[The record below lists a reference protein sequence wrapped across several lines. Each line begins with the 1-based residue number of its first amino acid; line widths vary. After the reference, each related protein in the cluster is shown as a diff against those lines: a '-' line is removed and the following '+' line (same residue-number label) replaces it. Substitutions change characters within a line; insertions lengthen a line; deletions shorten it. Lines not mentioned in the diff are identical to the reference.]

1 MGSEQKEIYYLIG
14 PNRTAIE
21 SGPYLEGF
29 KARNLEVLFCYEA
42 VDEYVM
48 NNVREFDGKKLA
60 AADHAD
66 VKLADLPK
74 PEGALSEDDT
84 KTLTTWLKTTLGDRV
99 AEVKASDRLVDSPAL
114 ALNADKFMSPHM
126 RRMMKAMNKD
136 GADTP
141 LRVNLEI
148 NPRSAV
154 MKRLFA
160 THTAAPEKAKLV
172 AEQILDNAL
181 ISAGLLDDATPMVA
195 RLYKL
200 LESV

>member
-1 MGSEQKEIYYLIG
+1 MAQG
-14 PNRTAIE
+14 
-21 SGPYLEGF
+21 
-29 KARNLEVLFCYEA
+29 
-42 VDEYVM
+42 
-48 NNVREFDGKKLA
+48 
-60 AADHAD
+60 
-66 VKLADLPK
+66 
-74 PEGALSEDDT
+74 
-84 KTLTTWLKTTLGDRV
+84 TLGDRV

-154 MKRLFA
+154 MKRLFE

-200 LESV
+200 LDAASWITDLTGQFRCDPLPLGVVQYRANQG

>member
-1 MGSEQKEIYYLIG
+1 
-14 PNRTAIE
+14 
-21 SGPYLEGF
+21 
-29 KARNLEVLFCYEA
+29 VLFCYEP

-48 NNVREFDGKKLA
+48 NNVREFDGKKLI

-66 VKLADLPK
+66 VKLSEIPK

-84 KTLTTWLKTTLGDRV
+84 KKLTSWLKESLGERV
-99 AEVKASDRLVDSPAL
+99 TEVKASDRLVDSPAL
-114 ALNADKFMSPHM
+114 AINADKFMSAQM
-126 RRMMKAMNKD
+126 RRMMKAMNKEGTD
-136 GADTP
+136 VP
-141 LRVNLEI
+141 QKVNLEI

-154 MKRLFA
+154 MKRLFE

-181 ISAGLLDDATPMVA
+181 ISAGMLEDATPMVA

>member
-1 MGSEQKEIYYLIG
+1 MSV
-14 PNRTAIE
+14 
-21 SGPYLEGF
+21 
-29 KARNLEVLFCYEA
+29 EVKTCGLSTEEA
-42 VDEYVM
+42 V
-48 NNVREFDGKKLA
+48 A
-60 AADHAD
+60 AAVSGGARYVGFVFYPPSPRSVTAARAAELCRAVPKEATKVGLFVDAED
-66 VKLADLPK
+66 ALLAQVLDLVPLDLLQFHGK
-74 PEGALSEDDT
+74 ESPE
-84 KTLTTWLKTTLGDRV
+84 RV

-114 ALNADKFMSPHM
+114 ALNADKFMSPQM

-154 MKRLFA
+154 MKRLFE
-160 THTAAPEKAKLV
+160 THTAAPDKARLV